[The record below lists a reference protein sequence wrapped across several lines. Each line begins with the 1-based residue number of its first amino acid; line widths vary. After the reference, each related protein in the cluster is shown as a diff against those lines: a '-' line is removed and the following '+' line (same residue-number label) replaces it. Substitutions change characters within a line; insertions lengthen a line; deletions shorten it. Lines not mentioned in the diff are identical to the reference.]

1 MPNYCL
7 NNLDI
12 SGTKSDIL
20 SFIEQNKKGEQ
31 YLDFNGSVPMPE
43 ELVGTRAPN
52 LDINSEKS
60 KELFAKYGAC
70 DWYDWSI
77 LNWGTKWNAT
87 CIEDWYIAEDGITA
101 QINFDTAWGQPTEW
115 LIAAS
120 KKYPNIEFGLEF
132 YEEGNCFIGYYKIIN
147 GQFLVKNEP
156 AWDSEEGINMRKD
169 YGIYDDEQLEDQDTT
184 V

>member
-52 LDINSEKS
+52 LNIESEKS
-60 KELFAKYGAC
+60 KELIAKYGSC

-77 LNWGTKWNAT
+77 LNWGTK
-87 CIEDWYIAEDGITA
+87 CY
-101 QINFDTAWGQPTEW
+101 
-115 LIAAS
+115 L
-120 KKYPNIEFGLEF
+120 Y
-132 YEEGNCFIGYYKIIN
+132 
-147 GQFLVKNEP
+147 
-156 AWDSEEGINMRKD
+156 
-169 YGIYDDEQLEDQDTT
+169 
-184 V
+184 